1 MIPGRIKKGRRIDKS
16 KVVMFGIVF
25 VHESEVFRRQYVGF
39 GMMLDVTKKKQNPY
53 FILSTISLQIFDL
66 RSNGF
71 FAQKVGYDPY
81 FFAKSIL
88 AELLF
93 AGT

>member
-1 MIPGRIKKGRRIDKS
+1 ML
-16 KVVMFGIVF
+16 GIVF
-25 VHESEVFRRQYVGF
+25 VHESGVFRRQYVGF
-39 GMMLDVTKKKQNPY
+39 GIMLDVTKKQNPY

-81 FFAKSIL
+81 FLPNRF
-88 AELLF
+88 LLSCF
-93 AGT
+93 